1 MPDKAL
7 TFAEMHNI
15 AKTYNDL
22 KAKREKLA
30 KESCE
35 KREFQRVEALRE
47 ALANQENVKLLNLM
61 LGEKRCAELYG
72 HNGGFRELMDYNVAN
87 IEFDV
92 RVVEFE
98 HRGYYPSAEDYTEAD
113 KELGIEA

>member
-1 MPDKAL
+1 MTYKEMEAAAKA
-7 TFAEMHNI
+7 
-15 AKTYNDL
+15 YNDI

-30 KESCE
+30 KENCE
-35 KREFQRVEALRE
+35 KREYERTQALRE
-47 ALANQENVKLLNLM
+47 ALANQENVKLLNLL
-61 LGEKRCAELYG
+61 LGEKKCAELYG
-72 HNGGFRELMDYNVAN
+72 NNGGFRELMNYNVAN

-98 HRGYYPSAEDYTEAD
+98 HKGYYPSAEDYAEAD

>member
-7 TFAEMHNI
+7 TFAEMQDI

-47 ALANQENVKLLNLM
+47 ALANQENVKLLNLL
-61 LGEKRCAELYG
+61 LGEKKCAALFGRY
-72 HNGGFRELMDYNVAN
+72 GGFRELMDYNVAN
-87 IEFDV
+87 VVFEV
-92 RVVEFE
+92 RVVEFGNE
-98 HRGYYPSAEDYTEAD
+98 ECYLSDEDYAAAD